1 MSANSH
7 LNFRGKVRIIR
18 KSAKRVDGGMNDDAG
33 EQAAAAIKDCDQQE
47 SNRDGKDDLAQIA
60 HEIHAAAVEEVDEMP
75 DAEGHAGDDNGGA
88 DIILRNGRK
97 QEAPEDHF
105 LQKAHAE
112 HTHDPAGHFRRC
124 VIDRDT
130 VPEVSRRQDQQ
141 RHVVEEPAGRDGGP
155 AKPIPLLQA
164 VLPDKGEKHDRLQD
178 AEGSACGVSDPDG
191 FVQRIRQG
199 LQNTINNYPYN
210 CKCQL
215 VFLI

>member
-1 MSANSH
+1 
-7 LNFRGKVRIIR
+7 
-18 KSAKRVDGGMNDDAG
+18 
-33 EQAAAAIKDCDQQE
+33 
-47 SNRDGKDDLAQIA
+47 
-60 HEIHAAAVEEVDEMP
+60 MP

-88 DIILRNGRK
+88 DSILRNGRK

-112 HTHDPAGHFRRC
+112 HTHDPAGRFRRC

-155 AKPIPLLQA
+155 AKPISPLQA

-178 AEGSACGVSDPDG
+178 AEGCACGVSDPDG

-199 LQNTINNYPYN
+199 LQNAVDHDP
-210 CKCQL
+210 CDGKPQL